1 MTSLR
6 SRARAGRAH
15 RWSSL
20 RCALVAGAAVSL
32 VGAAVVLAGVGSRA
46 AAQTSPG
53 EPTAQ
58 TDDSVPASRV
68 TLIGASPQEGPD
80 ETWGIGSSEEGAAQL
95 VRYLAGS
102 GWSLGPA
109 LLDHAGDQLSGF
121 KLDQPGADAPSP
133 LAGQMTPSGAGV
145 LVGTVPAAEGP
156 RELVLVRDP
165 GGSFQETLP
174 VPTEGP
180 AALAPGAL
188 AFAKANRAPL
198 IAPLDE
204 SGGRAGALL
213 VPTSTKGEPENVVL
227 HWDGAEWTGE
237 PIEVPASSSG
247 EFHVVGIGASSP
259 ANAWLLG
266 ELSSGGYAL
275 FRRHLGAGGGTT
287 WKPVASAP
295 GGAAGEPLAV
305 PLAGGTSASFTVPDA
320 PTVLTQVLTV
330 TGEGVWID
338 GERTDAHESTTMFL
352 RPAGETG
359 VTSLTSWC
367 QPPSSVPACDDEL
380 PEGLPLNTLRSIA
393 WADPSSPFGQ
403 RVMTG
408 FSNGVS
414 LRLDGT
420 EFTRVLALGAS
431 VTPNDV
437 GGTYGS
443 AFSNPREGWLGQAE
457 LPVHLTL
464 SPEPTRLAPWPVSF
478 RHALL
483 SIAPEPGV
491 AVGALS
497 SEALAVG
504 DQGEIARYEPGKG
517 WMPENLLSA
526 SGRPIQPAPVLRS
539 VAWPM
544 PSTAFAVG
552 NEGQMWLWRGETGL
566 WEPDPAAPVDF
577 QGNLLGV
584 AFDPNNPERGYA
596 VGQGGVLLGYGKEW
610 TQEAVP
616 AQAAGA
622 SFTSIAFAGSEAIV
636 AFRKLPDPSRNR
648 YTGGLLVNDGS
659 GWRVDEGAAAAV
671 GADVPEIVAGLP
683 DGGAAFAAN
692 GPEPARVFERG
703 GPESPWQP
711 TSTPLPGG
719 REPGSL
725 ALFREGGQLRA
736 IAAGSGLNTFGVE
749 SATPSPPGTPPVLIK
764 PYPLEDSP
772 ESGVLRQTATGWN
785 DEEHDLNNAHE
796 PPGHYSFYD
805 TVFQPDPISG
815 VLIDPTG
822 TQGWAVGGFVE
833 PGDEH
838 AGALD
843 TADIDRYPADGSTP
857 PGVSET
863 PVTST
868 GATFA
873 IGGGAQCAAPCADR
887 ANAGLGPDVWLSS
900 ALSRAGTIAGVRAFL
915 YTGPRVSSG
924 ETDGP
929 PTVTIPYGREYARY
943 AQLLGG
949 SPLAAFAAPS
959 PTDLAGGEGES
970 LFEQAFAG
978 FPRPFGT
985 APAREGLTR
994 TGGAQEECGM
1004 APGCQSY
1011 YAFDSAGQA
1020 GSVRVIVLDDSSRV
1034 GATQQAW
1041 LSRELL
1047 AAMHAASPEPA
1058 IVIGNADLS
1067 TAVAAGDADAG
1078 EVARILL
1085 GQCPE
1090 GSSTCINSGARA
1102 SAYFFDATEENV
1114 TRPLRMGSAS
1124 IPTFGS
1130 GTIGYVNFL
1139 NESSGDFLGAGGFLL
1154 AEVNTAASARDA
1166 NNVAPVT
1173 VRLIPNIGE
1182 LALEAKDGTLLRRS
1196 EVSQFAGLARRPRAG
1211 NRSPNQ
1217 QTQPE
1222 TDPYIPIPSN
1232 CVGAACASGLL
1243 PEYSFSSSRPDIG
1256 DFVEPELSSANPD
1269 AVAVGANGKP
1279 THDSKSGLFCAYNA
1293 GTTIVTIT
1301 AGGLSSSLP
1310 VTVQAGSV
1318 RQPCGT
1324 VPLAQVPV
1332 RESSSTPAPAPAP
1345 APVGPAVA
1353 ASPAPLTL
1361 PVPSL
1366 PPVVPQASSAPSP
1379 PQRPTFFAPPV
1390 ETSAVPAFLPP
1401 PPPTPARPTP
1411 PSGTSAVTSP
1421 VEMTEREEE
1430 REEATESVSN
1440 QAVAYDPRESDPTP
1454 VYVLGIVV
1462 LAAFAGASRRRRP
1475 RRGRRRAQV
1484 APATVTTAHTQR
1496 RMSSRRQGHR

>member
-1 MTSLR
+1 V
-6 SRARAGRAH
+6 
-15 RWSSL
+15 
-20 RCALVAGAAVSL
+20 LVACAAASL
-32 VGAAVVLAGVGSRA
+32 MATALALAGGGPRA

-68 TLIGASPQEGPD
+68 TMIGASPQEAPD

-102 GWSLGPA
+102 GWSPGPA
-109 LLDHAGDQLSGF
+109 LLDHEGDQLSGF

-133 LAGQMTPSGAGV
+133 LAGQMTPGGAGV
-145 LVGTVPAAEGP
+145 LVGTVPAAEAP
-156 RELVLVRDP
+156 RQVVLARDP
-165 GGSFQETLP
+165 GGSFRETLP
-174 VPTEGP
+174 LPTEGP

-188 AFAKANRAPL
+188 LFAKANRAPL
-198 IAPLDE
+198 IAPLE
-204 SGGRAGALL
+204 EPGGHAGALL
-213 VPTSTKGEPENVVL
+213 VPTTKGESEHVVL
-227 HWDGAEWTGE
+227 HWDGSEWTAE
-237 PIEVPASSSG
+237 PIEVPSG
-247 EFHVVGIGASSP
+247 AGSEFHVVGIGASSP
-259 ANAWLLG
+259 SNAWLLA
-266 ELSSGGYAL
+266 ELPSGGYSL
-275 FRRHLGAGGGTT
+275 YRRHPGGAGTR
-287 WKPVASAP
+287 WQPVAAAP
-295 GGAAGEPLAV
+295 GGAAGEALAV
-305 PLAGGTSASFTVPDA
+305 PLAAGAATAFTVPNA

-330 TGEGVWID
+330 TDEGVWID
-338 GERTDAHESTTMFL
+338 GERPDAHESTTMFL
-352 RPAGETG
+352 RPAGEAG
-359 VTSLTSWC
+359 VASLTSWC
-367 QPPSSVPACDDEL
+367 RRPAGVVPACDHEL
-380 PEGLPLNTLRSIA
+380 PEELPLNAGRSIA

-403 RVMTG
+403 RVIAG
-408 FSNGVS
+408 FGDGVS

-431 VTPNDV
+431 VAPNDV
-437 GGTYGS
+437 GGTYGA

-464 SPEPTRLAPWPVSF
+464 NPEPTRLSPWPVSF

-483 SIAPEPGV
+483 SVAPEPGV
-491 AVGALS
+491 PVGALS

-517 WMPENLLSA
+517 WMPESLLGP

-616 AQAAGA
+616 AEAAGA

-671 GADVPEIVAGLP
+671 GADVPEVVAGLP

-692 GPEPARVFERG
+692 GPEPARVFERSG
-703 GPESPWQP
+703 AESPWQP
-711 TSTPLPGG
+711 TPTPLPGG

-725 ALFREGGQLRA
+725 ALFREAGQLRA
-736 IAAGSGLNTFGVE
+736 IAAGSALSTFSVE
-749 SATPSPPGTPPVLIK
+749 SATPSAPGTPPVLIK

-772 ESGVLRQTATGWN
+772 ESGVLRQTASGWS

-805 TVFQPDPISG
+805 SVFQPDPISA

-833 PGDEH
+833 PAGEH
-838 AGALD
+838 DGALD
-843 TADIDRYPADGSTP
+843 TADIDRYPADGSAP

-863 PVTST
+863 PLRTT
-868 GATFA
+868 GASFA
-873 IGGGAQCAAPCADR
+873 IGGGAQCAAPCGDR
-887 ANAGLGPDVWLSS
+887 AEAGLGPDVWLSS
-900 ALSRAGTIAGVRAFL
+900 ALSRADTIAGVRAFL
-915 YTGPRVSSG
+915 YTGPRVTSG

-943 AQLLGG
+943 AQLLGD
-949 SPLAAFAAPS
+949 SPLPAFAAPS
-959 PTDLAGGEGES
+959 PTDRAGGEGES

-978 FPRPFGT
+978 FARPFGT
-985 APAREGLTR
+985 APAREGLTPS
-994 TGGAQEECGM
+994 GGAQEECGS

-1011 YAFDSAGQA
+1011 YAFDSSGAGSTGPA
-1020 GSVRVIVLDDSSRV
+1020 GSVRVIVLDDSSQV

-1047 AAMHAASPEPA
+1047 AAKQASDPEPA
-1058 IVIGNADLS
+1058 IVIGNSNLTS
-1067 TAVAAGDADAG
+1067 AVAAGDGDAE

-1085 GQCPE
+1085 GQCGE
-1090 GSSTCINSGARA
+1090 GSGTCINPGARA
-1102 SAYFFDATEENV
+1102 SAYFFDASEENI

-1139 NESSGDFLGAGGFLL
+1139 NESSGAFLGASGFLL
-1154 AEVNTAASARDA
+1154 AEVNTEVSAREAD
-1166 NNVAPVT
+1166 NVAPVT
-1173 VRLIPNIGE
+1173 VRLIPNIAE
-1182 LALEAKDGTLLRRS
+1182 LGLEAKDGTLLRRS
-1196 EVSQFAGLARRPRAG
+1196 EVAQFAGLARRARAG

-1232 CVGAACASGLL
+1232 CVGAACANGLL
-1243 PEYSFSSSRPDIG
+1243 PEYSFSSSRPDLG
-1256 DFVEPELSSANPD
+1256 EFVQPELGSPDPD
-1269 AVAVGANGKP
+1269 AVAIGANGKP
-1279 THDSKSGLFCAYNA
+1279 IPDPQSGLFCAYNA

-1301 AGGLSSSLP
+1301 AGGLSTSLP
-1310 VTVQAGSV
+1310 VTIQAGSV

-1324 VPLAQVPV
+1324 VPLAQIPV
-1332 RESSSTPAPAPAP
+1332 RASSSTPAPAPAP

-1366 PPVVPQASSAPSP
+1366 PPAIPAAVTPPQSP
-1379 PQRPTFFAPPV
+1379 PQRPAFFGPAV
-1390 ETSAVPAFLPP
+1390 ESAAVPAFVPP

-1421 VEMTEREEE
+1421 VEMAEREEE
-1430 REEATESVSN
+1430 SEEATESVSN
-1440 QAVAYDPRESDPTP
+1440 QAVAYDPRESEPTP
-1454 VYVLGIVV
+1454 VYIIGLVV
-1462 LAAFAGASRRRRP
+1462 LAAFAGASRRRHR
-1475 RRGRRRAQV
+1475 RRGRRRPQV
-1484 APATVTTAHTQR
+1484 AAATVTSTHIQR
-1496 RMSSRRQGHR
+1496 RMSSTGRERP